1 MTTLTNCRKWMK
13 QAGEAK
19 ATQFVIVH
27 TPGHVDQTKV
37 ATDRGFTVLPIAEV
51 YSFQAEID
59 GYYDAS
65 GGQMNFALADG
76 SFKAYGSR

>member
-1 MTTLTNCRKWMK
+1 MTTLTSCRKWMK
-13 QAGEAK
+13 QAGETKAAK
-19 ATQFVIVH
+19 FVIVH

-51 YSFQAEID
+51 WCFQVAID
-59 GYYDAS
+59 AYYDAS
-65 GGQMNFALADG
+65 GKLMNFAMADG